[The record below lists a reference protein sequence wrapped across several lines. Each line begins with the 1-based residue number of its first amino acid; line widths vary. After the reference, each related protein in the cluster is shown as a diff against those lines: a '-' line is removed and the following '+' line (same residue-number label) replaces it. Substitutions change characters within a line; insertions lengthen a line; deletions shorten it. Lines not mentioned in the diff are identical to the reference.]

1 MNEFEKLYTSYVDA
15 GYSDDKIFSSLLLGG
30 YSPQD
35 IKRYMAY
42 DKKKRQV
49 PTKEY
54 GQPAPQL
61 YYTQTQ
67 EDGTESVSE
76 SGFSKPIS
84 DSSYSAVTKV
94 EFEPI
99 SSTKDGEVEGYQ
111 GGSAITVG
119 EPMFGSEAAA
129 FGEIHKPITLPDG
142 TDSSIHDFM
151 RMDLYEDGNFMNA
164 LNLVV
169 PENERSALET
179 TFNAPTFTD
188 EGGVVVPKKKAVET
202 IRPYIN
208 KFVNDR
214 IKNSVAGTFEQG
226 QDPIS
231 TEKYILENFGYRT
244 MLDEEDF
251 VGSDMSAF
259 EEGRKRMAQGFTPI
273 ANQMLVSGLNSLAF
287 LAGDVDIDEYVQEFS
302 KQINEDQKKD
312 TEAFESN
319 MPLRF
324 MYDREAEDIGEDIEK
339 YTLLGMTTEEMVQT
353 AESAPVTLS
362 SLAGALA
369 AWTGTFAA
377 SKNPKAAA
385 NAAAFAQATIMGMAV
400 HGQEYMST
408 FDDPNFYDY
417 FKGDERVSI
426 DEAVDINEFG
436 ELVVK
441 DGYSRKHDAVRA
453 SGYSSVAAFSEFA
466 GEFIGNKVIIGG
478 GGLAMKKLGATGLVG
493 RQLGKTSLSKGAQRA
508 ASYTAGLGSAMTFGA
523 VVEGYEELVTEYMQS
538 AARKEY
544 SNQDASG
551 AEYFRTLYA
560 SIIDP
565 DEELKKNAR
574 IAKNSGIAM
583 GFFLPLGVGTA
594 SIIQNERQI
603 RAANDAERQN
613 YFTRDQINKRNGT
626 NFDALSAIDE
636 KYFGSDAE
644 FTRYEEN
651 RQKYKTNVLRE
662 ILKNKGIIMAGMSKD
677 ERKLYNQEMKKLD
690 KLFRTVNQDGQV
702 DLEAIAA
709 LLPSIASRIDVL
721 RDKIGISQNI
731 ANDLIK
737 LAQQGNLEATEMLFS
752 IMRNQVELRAMVQ
765 SRLSPNITEDQVKI
779 IDEEIKNLEK
789 RNSDLIVKA
798 YKQAEGKGFQY
809 TFVDD
814 PQSAS
819 EATGLKVYRETLYTD
834 LETKEVQ
841 RQNLYTVTYKNA
853 KDLDPSVDISEQG
866 VVQDG
871 GFTLTEVGDAA
882 TVVTADN
889 IDDFGLETKQAD
901 RLRELIAASPNARVI
916 IHEGQES
923 LDAAG
928 ARANM
933 KGKNAFTL
941 QDKQGRVFEI
951 HLKQDFS
958 LDVAD
963 EEFLHFEFNEEL
975 YKDEV
980 RQPMIA
986 AIDRAIQK
994 NPNTP
999 LAEFVRAHNARMAGN
1014 SQKMIEIELLTNL
1027 GRVIARQEEGIGGG
1041 VIKAKDVET
1050 VFDPDRSNFRPLMK
1064 RFDKYLKG
1072 RGPVRELAYDPS
1084 QVDNEGEVEGTA
1096 ASYKPTFLD
1105 GKTVKGHLRNSE
1117 YGLSTTEVSA
1127 KIKDY
1132 NHYRNWYAKMTGNN
1146 KRPIRGLYYVDDNG
1160 QNVFIRTIPGH
1171 EKTDGAPLDWT
1182 GRNLF
1187 YKRDYKT
1194 KEIINMEPV
1203 PLTYGER
1210 QKSSFRR
1217 EQEQRDAR
1225 RQSQLARRQNLNAIA
1240 MNEYGKNIYNL
1251 ASEVPGV
1258 QPLGYRDEFTQEEI
1272 ELMEVYIAEKLGI
1285 VPVSA
1290 KRMTL
1295 PVPRVPRD
1303 MSGDIVEGTASSRE
1317 LGRISYDFNNKAVKD
1332 ILEKY
1337 GAETIDDLDIRQL
1350 SKDEIPYQ
1358 LAVRLM
1364 GYTKFHVFEEGYAGM
1379 APEVSIPRL
1388 SKQGR
1393 VEPGKKRETKSGAI
1407 HLMNMPE
1414 ETIVT
1419 PSGARMPVINIAANS
1434 VKAIGT
1440 KVRQAALDAQADGA
1454 ALVIPYMSLSDN
1466 NVFSDE
1472 AGFKVTMEWLIDNVE
1487 EWGDQELRLG
1497 SGKQTS
1503 SVVDQIAIGI
1513 NSAIAGTESS
1523 GDLMYAF
1530 RLSAVKMAMAD
1541 AKVSKYPFV
1550 ENWSEERGVDEFG
1563 DPDITT
1569 NLSSVAIPTL
1579 QPEARS
1585 VSTQL
1590 YDPNVVKD
1598 ALKLLIRMSDQYA
1611 SDSYSNLKFGMRE
1624 RVATSIL
1631 SSISRLRTPE
1641 SNSAAKRRP
1650 YIFTDQTKSVR
1661 DGAAATY
1668 VSEQLRHPDAYKG
1681 GAHVYAVVRPE
1692 AIVDVSQNNEETY
1705 RYVVKA
1711 KSNKAFMFR
1720 SRPEFNLDRESIEA
1734 AFPEVVDERGKKLQ
1748 RPTGST
1754 LIELNV
1760 EGTANSRRLGRI
1772 SYVNGSTWQPSD
1784 PTSFGKAV
1792 DAVALK
1798 LQDKYADIMM
1808 LQKDIEEFRGRRMA
1822 PGNDFNLAVDLMY
1835 GKTRNDLD
1843 GLDARLDEIK
1853 EQMNLDDIKSDDLS
1867 DFTYAMHA
1875 RERNAFIQSRRQ
1887 DMEDGSGM
1895 TNEEAEEIIDR
1906 LGSNEMRRLHR
1917 MVMDIVKDTRKTML
1931 DYGLETAETIQQYED
1946 MYQYYIPLSGQAVDE
1961 SSDERNMYPTGGIGM
1976 AVYGPTTRKA
1986 KGRSSKTG
1994 VNVIAQAV
2002 MQNARVKQL
2011 ARKNEALQSL
2021 HSMFAGN
2028 PNEDVVT
2035 LWSPQNRMKTIDE
2048 KGKERKLTD
2057 SEMRARGDMVPI
2069 RINGEQHFIQF
2080 KNESHANTINGLS
2093 VDPTNILTRAMRKPA
2108 QWLRNVFTVYDPN
2121 FFVTNFS
2128 RDIQS
2133 ALYNALAEAER
2144 TDGTVS
2150 GVSTAALTK
2159 EVLQNTALSLRGLLN
2174 ENAFGREMDPV
2185 LKQFYE
2191 EWKESGGQT
2200 GWGYT
2205 KDIDQIIKDLD
2216 KDARSGLP
2224 SKVWKSA
2231 ENVAAYIEG
2240 VNEAFENSIRL
2251 SAYISARKLGVTKDR
2266 AAQLSKNVTVNFNR
2280 SGEWGSTL
2288 NSVYLFFNAAMQGN
2302 ARILRS
2308 LFFLKDMKKPNG
2320 EMESWHKRV
2329 TTPQKIAFGMTTFSA
2344 MATMLNLAMS
2354 DEDKDG
2360 ELFYNKIPDYE
2371 KERNLIVMVNGKGYI
2386 KIPLPYGYNI
2396 FNNMGVASVEA
2407 MSGHRDPLDAMM
2419 FLATSA
2425 TSAFSPI
2432 SFGQSDN
2439 PGTYALKAIA
2449 PTVMKPLAEISA
2461 NETYF
2466 GEKVYMEQLPF
2477 GTPRPKSE
2485 MSFRSPKEIQEFFT
2499 WMNEATGGSKYK
2511 SGSVDVNFDPYWYLF
2526 EYFIGGSGRF
2536 LGQGG
2541 KAIYDIGQA
2550 TMSAVSE
2557 GAKGQNVFDALNRM
2571 QEAPKPDMS
2580 LTRMPLARKVYGEAS
2595 RYYDFD
2601 LFEENA
2607 QEIMQLKKELRE
2619 GLKVEGR
2626 GRYNGVN
2633 RLYKTLG
2640 ETEKRLKRIRDR
2652 KRQAR
2657 DISDYIR
2664 RSNVLTQ
2671 LMEEEREAV
2680 MKFNSLYEQARGQ
2693 N

>member
-1 MNEFEKLYTSYVDA
+1 MYDA
-15 GYSDDKIFSSLLLGG
+15 
-30 YSPQD
+30 
-35 IKRYMAY
+35 
-42 DKKKRQV
+42 
-49 PTKEY
+49 E
-54 GQPAPQL
+54 
-61 YYTQTQ
+61 
-67 EDGTESVSE
+67 SE
-76 SGFSKPIS
+76 SI
-84 DSSYSAVTKV
+84 
-94 EFEPI
+94 
-99 SSTKDGEVEGYQ
+99 
-111 GGSAITVG
+111 
-119 EPMFGSEAAA
+119 
-129 FGEIHKPITLPDG
+129 
-142 TDSSIHDFM
+142 
-151 RMDLYEDGNFMNA
+151 
-164 LNLVV
+164 
-169 PENERSALET
+169 
-179 TFNAPTFTD
+179 
-188 EGGVVVPKKKAVET
+188 
-202 IRPYIN
+202 
-208 KFVNDR
+208 
-214 IKNSVAGTFEQG
+214 
-226 QDPIS
+226 
-231 TEKYILENFGYRT
+231 
-244 MLDEEDF
+244 
-251 VGSDMSAF
+251 
-259 EEGRKRMAQGFTPI
+259 
-273 ANQMLVSGLNSLAF
+273 
-287 LAGDVDIDEYVQEFS
+287 GD
-302 KQINEDQKKD
+302 
-312 TEAFESN
+312 
-319 MPLRF
+319 
-324 MYDREAEDIGEDIEK
+324 DIEK
-339 YTLLGMTTEEMVQT
+339 YTLLNMTTEEMVQT
-353 AESAPVTLS
+353 AESAPVTLT
-362 SLAGALA
+362 SLAGAFLA
-369 AWTGTFAA
+369 AAGTAA
-377 SKNPKAAA
+377 ATKNPQAAA
-385 NAAAFAQATIMGMAV
+385 NAAAITQATIMGLAV
-400 HGQEYMST
+400 NGQEYMST

-417 FKGDERVSI
+417 FKDDVSVPI
-426 DEAVDINEFG
+426 EEAVEVDEFG

-441 DGYSRKHDAVRA
+441 EGYTRKHDPLRA
-453 SGYSSVAAFSEFA
+453 AGYANVAAFSEFA

-478 GGLAMKKLGATGLVG
+478 AGFIGRRVGVQGLGGRLIGKAGLSKGVQRAARYATGL
-493 RQLGKTSLSKGAQRA
+493 TA
-508 ASYTAGLGSAMTFGA
+508 ASTLGAL
-523 VVEGYEELVTEYMQS
+523 VEGEEERYTEYMQS

-551 AEYFRTLYA
+551 LGYFRNLYA

-574 IAKNSGIAM
+574 IARNSGVAM
-583 GFFLPLGVGTA
+583 GVFLPIGVTTA
-594 SIIQNERQI
+594 TIVQNERQI
-603 RAANDAERQN
+603 RAANDALRQN
-613 YFTRDQINKRNGT
+613 KIARDQINKKNET
-626 NFDALSAIDE
+626 NFGDLASIDE
-636 KYFGSDAE
+636 QYFGSDAE
-644 FTRYEEN
+644 FIRYEEN
-651 RQKYKTNVLRE
+651 RQKYLNQ
-662 ILKNKGIIMAGMSKD
+662 ILKPILSNKGIIMAGMSKD

-690 KLFRTVNQDGQV
+690 KLFKTVNQDGQV

-709 LLPSIASRIDVL
+709 LLPSIASKIDVL
-721 RDKIGISQNI
+721 RDKIGVSQNI

-752 IMRNQVELRAMVQ
+752 IMKNQVELRAMVQ
-765 SRLSPNITEDQVKI
+765 ARLDPNVTEDLVKT

-789 RNSDLIVKA
+789 RNSELIVKA

-819 EATGLKVYRETLYTD
+819 EATGLRVFQQDDQTNSYTL
-834 LETKEVQ
+834 
-841 RQNLYTVTYKNA
+841 TYKNA
-853 KDLDPSVDISEQG
+853 EDLDPSVDISEQG
-866 VVQDG
+866 VVQEG

-933 KGKNAFTL
+933 TGKNAFTL

-951 HLKQDFS
+951 HLKQDFA

-986 AIDRAIQK
+986 SINKAIQK
-994 NPNTP
+994 NPNSA

-1027 GRVIARQEEGIGGG
+1027 GRVIARQEEGIGGE
-1041 VIKAKDVET
+1041 VIKAKDVES

-1072 RGPVRELAYDPS
+1072 RGPIRELSYDPS
-1084 QVDNEGEVEGTA
+1084 QVDNEGDVEGTA

-1105 GKTVKGHLRNSE
+1105 GKTVRGHLRNSE
-1117 YGLSTTEVSA
+1117 FSLSTTEVSA

-1772 SYVNGSTWQPSD
+1772 SYVNGSTWQASD
-1784 PTSFGKAV
+1784 PTSFGKAL

-1843 GLDARLDEIK
+1843 GLDAKLDAIK
-1853 EQMNLDDIKSDDLS
+1853 EQMRLDDIKSDDLS
-1867 DFTYAMHA
+1867 DFVYAMHA
-1875 RERNAFIQSRRQ
+1875 RERNAFIQSRRP
-1887 DMEDGSGM
+1887 DMESGSGM
-1895 TNEEAEEIIDR
+1895 TNDEAEAIIDR
-1906 LGSNEMRRLHR
+1906 LGSNEMRRLHG

-1931 DYGLETAETIQQYED
+1931 DYGLETADTVQNYED
-1946 MYQYYIPLSGQAVDE
+1946 MYEYYIPLSGQAVDE
-1961 SSDERNMYPTGGIGM
+1961 TSDEKNMYPTGGIGM

-1994 VNVIAQAV
+1994 VNVVAQAV

-2048 KGKERKLTD
+2048 KGKERKMTD
-2057 SEMRARGDMVPI
+2057 SEMRARGDMVPV
-2069 RINGEQHFIQF
+2069 RINGEQHF
-2080 KNESHANTINGLS
+2080 
-2093 VDPTNILTRAMRKPA
+2093 DPTNILTRVMRKPA

-2216 KDARSGLP
+2216 KDAKAGLP

-2308 LFFLKDMKKPNG
+2308 LFFLKDTKKPNG
-2320 EMESWHKRV
+2320 ELESWHKRV
-2329 TTPQKIAFGMTTFSA
+2329 G
-2344 MATMLNLAMS
+2344 
-2354 DEDKDG
+2354 
-2360 ELFYNKIPDYE
+2360 
-2371 KERNLIVMVNGKGYI
+2371 
-2386 KIPLPYGYNI
+2386 
-2396 FNNMGVASVEA
+2396 
-2407 MSGHRDPLDAMM
+2407 
-2419 FLATSA
+2419 
-2425 TSAFSPI
+2425 
-2432 SFGQSDN
+2432 
-2439 PGTYALKAIA
+2439 
-2449 PTVMKPLAEISA
+2449 
-2461 NETYF
+2461 
-2466 GEKVYMEQLPF
+2466 
-2477 GTPRPKSE
+2477 
-2485 MSFRSPKEIQEFFT
+2485 
-2499 WMNEATGGSKYK
+2499 
-2511 SGSVDVNFDPYWYLF
+2511 
-2526 EYFIGGSGRF
+2526 
-2536 LGQGG
+2536 
-2541 KAIYDIGQA
+2541 
-2550 TMSAVSE
+2550 
-2557 GAKGQNVFDALNRM
+2557 
-2571 QEAPKPDMS
+2571 
-2580 LTRMPLARKVYGEAS
+2580 
-2595 RYYDFD
+2595 
-2601 LFEENA
+2601 
-2607 QEIMQLKKELRE
+2607 
-2619 GLKVEGR
+2619 
-2626 GRYNGVN
+2626 
-2633 RLYKTLG
+2633 
-2640 ETEKRLKRIRDR
+2640 
-2652 KRQAR
+2652 
-2657 DISDYIR
+2657 
-2664 RSNVLTQ
+2664 
-2671 LMEEEREAV
+2671 
-2680 MKFNSLYEQARGQ
+2680 
-2693 N
+2693 

>member
-1 MNEFEKLYTSYVDA
+1 MDEFEKLYTSYVDA
-15 GYSDDKIFSSLLLGG
+15 GYSDDKVFSSLVLGG

-42 DKKKRQV
+42 DKKKRQA

-129 FGEIHKPITLPDG
+129 FGEIHKPVVLPDG
-142 TDSSIHDFM
+142 TDSSIYDFM
-151 RMDLYEDGNFMNA
+151 RMDLYEEGNFMNA

-179 TFNAPTFTD
+179 TFKAPTFTD

-214 IKNSVAGTFEQG
+214 IKNSVSGTFEQG
-226 QDPIS
+226 QDPVS

-273 ANQMLVSGLNSLAF
+273 AQQMLVGGLNFLTKGFRSGDDFSSQAGNAF
-287 LAGDVDIDEYVQEFS
+287 FDAFAEQVNSDI
-302 KQINEDQKKD
+302 KKD
-312 TEAFESN
+312 AEAFESD

-324 MYDREAEDIGEDIEK
+324 MYDREDEDIREEIEK
-339 YTLLGMTTEEMVQT
+339 YTVLGMTTEEMVQT
-353 AESAPVTLS
+353 AESAPVTLT
-362 SLAGALA
+362 SLVGALA
-369 AWTGTFAA
+369 AGSGTLAA
-377 SKNPKAAA
+377 TKNPQAAA
-385 NAAAFAQATIMGMAV
+385 NAAAFAQATIMGLAV
-400 HGQEYMST
+400 NGQEYMST

-417 FKGDERVSI
+417 FKGDEKVSI
-426 DEAVDINEFG
+426 DEAVDIDEFG

-441 DGYSRKHDAVRA
+441 DGYSRRHDPVRA
-453 SGYSSVAAFSEFA
+453 AGYANVAAYSEFA

-478 GGLAMKKLGATGLVG
+478 GGLVMKKLGATGLVG
-493 RQLGKTSLSKGAQRA
+493 RQLGKTSLSKGAQRVVGY
-508 ASYTAGLGSAMTFGA
+508 ASGGALAMTGGA
-523 VVEGYEELVTEYMQS
+523 LVEGYEELITEYMQS

-551 AEYFRTLYA
+551 LEYFKTLYA

-583 GFFLPLGVGTA
+583 GFFLPIGTVTA
-594 SIIQNERQI
+594 NVIQNERQV
-603 RAANDAERQN
+603 RAANDAFRQN
-613 YFTRDQINKRNGT
+613 KIVRDQINKRNGT
-626 NFDALSAIDE
+626 NFE
-636 KYFGSDAE
+636 KNSIIGEEYFGSDAE
-644 FTRYEEN
+644 FIRYEEN
-651 RQKYKTNVLRE
+651 RQRYRDHNLKP
-662 ILKNKGIIMAGMSKD
+662 ILKNIGLIMAGMSKD

-690 KLFRTVNQDGQV
+690 KLFKTVNQDGEV

-752 IMRNQVELRAMVQ
+752 IMKNQVELRAMVQ
-765 SRLSPNITEDQVKI
+765 ARLDPNVTEDLVGA

-789 RNSDLIVKA
+789 RNSDLIARA
-798 YKQAEGKGFQY
+798 YKQAEGKGLQY

-819 EATGLKVYRETLYTD
+819 EATGLRRYDRDNQTNSYTL
-834 LETKEVQ
+834 
-841 RQNLYTVTYKNA
+841 TYKNA

-866 VVQDG
+866 VVQEG

-933 KGKNAFTL
+933 TGKNAFTL

-951 HLKQDFS
+951 HLKQDFA

-986 AIDRAIQK
+986 SINKAIQK
-994 NPNTP
+994 NPNSA

-1027 GRVIARQEEGIGGG
+1027 GRVIARQEEGIGGE
-1041 VIKAKDVET
+1041 VIKAKDVES

-1072 RGPVRELAYDPS
+1072 RGPIRELSYDPS
-1084 QVDNEGEVEGTA
+1084 QVDNEGDVEGTA

-1105 GKTVKGHLRNSE
+1105 GKTVRGHLRNSE
-1117 YGLSTTEVSA
+1117 FSLSTIEVSA

-1187 YKRDYKT
+1187 YKRDFNT

-1210 QKSSFRR
+1210 NRSSFRR

-1258 QPLGYRDEFTQEEI
+1258 QPLGSRDEFTQEEI
-1272 ELMEVYIAEKLGI
+1272 ELMEVYIAEKLGLM
-1285 VPVSA
+1285 PLSP
-1290 KRMTL
+1290 KRATL
-1295 PVPRVPRD
+1295 PVPRVPKN
-1303 MSGDIVEGTASSRE
+1303 MSGDIVEGTASSKRLPSLKYNQSEANALMSEFGVDNLSDIRFIDLNGKKVSPALAMTILGANSATVWFDKYSSMRE
-1317 LGRISYDFNNKAVKD
+1317 KISLTRIS
-1332 ILEKY
+1332 
-1337 GAETIDDLDIRQL
+1337 
-1350 SKDEIPYQ
+1350 SKGFPSNYE
-1358 LAVRLM
+1358 
-1364 GYTKFHVFEEGYAGM
+1364 
-1379 APEVSIPRL
+1379 
-1388 SKQGR
+1388 R
-1393 VEPGKKRETKSGAI
+1393 VMTSGSE
-1407 HLMNMPE
+1407 HLMNKE
-1414 ETIVT
+1414 ANRDGLKTI
-1419 PSGARMPVINIAANS
+1419 GANTDPNS
-1434 VKAIGT
+1434 AGALRKAIENARNNDDVLIIGY
-1440 KVRQAALDAQADGA
+1440 LN
-1454 ALVIPYMSLSDN
+1454 LSEE
-1466 NVFSDE
+1466 NVFSDPGGFDFLMKDVIMWHLNE
-1472 AGFKVTMEWLIDNVE
+1472 YKDTELNIPGGKTTMTKVIAEGINAALKKKGMTNLFLPDAVQDAMVKAGVKVYPFS
-1487 EWGDQELRLG
+1487 
-1497 SGKQTS
+1497 SGKTFESTRTFEGKMTEVELPTS
-1503 SVVDQIAIGI
+1503 
-1513 NSAIAGTESS
+1513 
-1523 GDLMYAF
+1523 
-1530 RLSAVKMAMAD
+1530 
-1541 AKVSKYPFV
+1541 PF
-1550 ENWSEERGVDEFG
+1550 
-1563 DPDITT
+1563 
-1569 NLSSVAIPTL
+1569 IPTL
-1579 QPEARS
+1579 EDGS
-1585 VSTQL
+1585 
-1590 YDPNVVKD
+1590 YDYKRVED
-1598 ALKLLIRMSDQYA
+1598 ALKLIISMSDQYE
-1611 SDSYSNLKFGMRE
+1611 SIMVSRIGFTGRKE
-1624 RVATSIL
+1624 VAKSIL
-1631 SSISRLRTPE
+1631 GSVRFLENPNYDAKKKGSTSR
-1641 SNSAAKRRP
+1641 K
-1650 YIFTDQTKSVR
+1650 YIFSDAKKNPNAFNYYTS
-1661 DGAAATY
+1661 
-1668 VSEQLRHPDAYKG
+1668 LMMHPDAVKG
-1681 GAHVYAVVRPE
+1681 ESHIYSMVLPKTVSS
-1692 AIVDVSQNNEETY
+1692 VDFIDSKDTY
-1705 RYVVKA
+1705 RFAVKA
-1711 KSNKAFMFR
+1711 DKDGVVFMKSD
-1720 SRPEFNLDRESIEA
+1720 PEFGLNEKSIHGKTLGANVKAGA
-1734 AFPEVVDERGKKLQ
+1734 AKVEFKVD
-1748 RPTGST
+1748 
-1754 LIELNV
+1754 
-1760 EGTANSRRLGRI
+1760 GTANSRRLGRI

-1784 PTSFGKAV
+1784 PTSFGKTL

-1853 EQMNLDDIKSDDLS
+1853 DQMNLDDIKSDDLS
-1867 DFTYAMHA
+1867 DFVYAMHA
-1875 RERNAFIQSRRQ
+1875 RERNAFIQSRRP

-1961 SSDERNMYPTGGIGM
+1961 TSDEKNMYPTGGIGM

-2144 TDGTVS
+2144 ADGTVS

-2308 LFFLKDMKKPNG
+2308 MFFLKDMKKPNG

-2344 MATMLNLAMS
+2344 MATMINLAMS

-2407 MSGHRDPLDAMM
+2407 MSGHRDPMDAMM

-2439 PGTYALKAIA
+2439 PGTYALKAVA

-2466 GEKVYMEQLPF
+2466 GDKVYMEQLPF

-2485 MSFRSPKEIQEFFT
+2485 MSFRSPKYVQEFFT

-2541 KAIYDIGQA
+2541 KAIYDIGQ
-2550 TMSAVSE
+2550 TTVSAVSE
-2557 GAKGQNVFDALNRM
+2557 GAKGQNVFDALKRM

-2607 QEIMQLKKELRE
+2607 QEVMQLKKELRE

-2633 RLYKTLG
+2633 RLYSTLRD
-2640 ETEKRLKRIRDR
+2640 TEKRLQRIRDR

-2680 MKFNSLYEQARGQ
+2680 MKFNNLYEQARGE